1 MTETDKLSS
10 GNRRVG
16 NGTPGPG
23 RPKGKPNKATAAV
36 REAIARF
43 AENNVEQLQ
52 SWLEK
57 TAEKN
62 PEKAAD
68 LFLRALEYHIPKLA
82 RTETAVHGELL
93 IKRRPGVWKRS

>member
-1 MTETDKLSS
+1 MPVNQTA

-16 NGTPGPG
+16 DGTPGPG
-23 RPKGKPNKATAAV
+23 RPKGSANKATAAV

-43 AENNVEQLQ
+43 AENNVGQLQ

-62 PEKAAD
+62 PDKAAD

-82 RTETAVHGELL
+82 RTETTVEGEVTLATRL
-93 IKRRPGVWKRS
+93 VIKRPTDG

>member
-1 MTETDKLSS
+1 MADRKTDENVRIGEGK
-10 GNRRVG
+10 
-16 NGTPGPG
+16 PGPG

-43 AENNVEQLQ
+43 AENNVGQLQ

-62 PEKAAD
+62 PDKAAD
-68 LFLRALEYHIPKLA
+68 LFLRALEYHLPKLA
-82 RTETAVHGELL
+82 RTETTVEGEVTLATRL
-93 IKRRPGVWKRS
+93 VIKRPADG